1 MYLEAFW
8 TLRKDEWP
16 MIRHALIFW
25 SAVLLA
31 VIGLVDGFVRYG
43 FSSLTRLII
52 PLVLCAVL
60 YLLYKYPPR
69 RFANNNS
76 RSKTKVKASPK
87 TMAKVAGLRK
97 SHTSAGKRKSY
108 PFQVIE
114 GSKGKNDDQLP
125 KYH

>member
-8 TLRKDEWP
+8 TLRKDEWS
-16 MIRHALIFW
+16 MIKHALIFW

-31 VIGLVDGFVRYG
+31 VIGLVDGVMRYG
-43 FSSLTRLII
+43 LSSLTSLMVPLI
-52 PLVLCAVL
+52 LCVVIF
-60 YLLYKYPPR
+60 LLYKYPPR
-69 RFANNNS
+69 RFANNSNRS
-76 RSKTKVKASPK
+76 RTKVKPSAK

-97 SHTSAGKRKSY
+97 SQASSGKRKSY

-114 GSKGKNDDQLP
+114 GNKGKNDDNLP

>member
-1 MYLEAFW
+1 
-8 TLRKDEWP
+8 

-31 VIGLVDGFVRYG
+31 VIGLVDGVVNYG
-43 FSSLTRLII
+43 LRSLTSLIV
-52 PLVLCAVL
+52 PLLLCVVLF
-60 YLLYKYPPR
+60 LLYKYPPR
-69 RFANNNS
+69 GFANNSS
-76 RSKTKVKASPK
+76 RSKTKVKPSAK

-97 SHTSAGKRKSY
+97 STATSGKRKSY

-114 GSKGKNDDQLP
+114 GSKGKNEDQLP

>member
-1 MYLEAFW
+1 
-8 TLRKDEWP
+8 

-31 VIGLVDGFVRYG
+31 VIGLVDGVVRYG
-43 FSSLTRLII
+43 LSSLTGLMVPLIVCV
-52 PLVLCAVL
+52 VLF
-60 YLLYKYPPR
+60 LLYKYPPR
-69 RFANNNS
+69 GFANSS
-76 RSKTKVKASPK
+76 RAKTKVKPSAK

-97 SHTSAGKRKSY
+97 SHASSGKRKSY

-114 GSKGKNDDQLP
+114 GSKGKNEDQLP

>member
-1 MYLEAFW
+1 MN
-8 TLRKDEWP
+8 
-16 MIRHALIFW
+16 RHALIFW

-31 VIGLVDGFVRYG
+31 VFGLVDGLVNYG
-43 FSSLTRLII
+43 LRSLSGLIV
-52 PLVLCAVL
+52 PLIMVVLFF
-60 YLLYKYPPR
+60 LLYKYSTR
-69 RFANNNS
+69 GMTNRGV
-76 RSKTKVKASPK
+76 RSKAKVKPSQK

-97 SHTSAGKRKSY
+97 TQASSGKRKSY

>member
-1 MYLEAFW
+1 
-8 TLRKDEWP
+8 

-31 VIGLVDGFVRYG
+31 VIGLVNGVMTSGLR
-43 FSSLTRLII
+43 SLTSLII
-52 PLVLCAVL
+52 PLVLGVLL

-69 RFANNNS
+69 RFAKNGS
-76 RSKTKVKASPK
+76 RSRTKVKPSQK

-97 SHTSAGKRKSY
+97 THASSGKRKSY